1 MKNFI
6 KLLSAFSIML
16 FLVSC
21 GVSVNEVKP
30 VVIQNFKTVITF
42 KNDVAVKLLPEGDQE
57 ITIGDDTVTVK
68 QETISKIKDLI
79 EMDAQIKEGLVDLAG
94 EQVTDENIA
103 KIAHFAEKNNLDPKV
118 FLSTLLKEE

>member
-1 MKNFI
+1 MKNVI
-6 KLLSAFSIML
+6 KLLSVFSIML

-21 GVSVNEVKP
+21 GMSVNEVKP

-57 ITIGDDTVTVK
+57 ITIGGDTVTVK

-118 FLSTLLKEE
+118 FLATLSKEK